1 MKPKGKKKYM
11 FKWEIKFDYK
21 ECLKNKDTIS
31 KSQQKFRSEAQRA
44 FTESVNKIALDVNDD
59 TETTEAWSSDHICKW

>member
-1 MKPKGKKKYM
+1 M
-11 FKWEIKFDYK
+11 
-21 ECLKNKDTIS
+21 KNKDTIS

-59 TETTEAWSSDHICKW
+59 TETTEA